1 MTDYALDY
9 AKAVTSKKIIAGP
22 HVRAACRR
30 HIKDLKEAK
39 KRGYHYD
46 IEKANRVIE
55 FSQEICCLNGGD
67 FEGVPF
73 DPLLWQKFILCNLF
87 GWVKQDG
94 TRRFRTAFVE
104 TSKGSG
110 KSPLAGLIGIYG
122 LVADNEPRAEIYA
135 AASKKDQAMIL
146 FRDAVAMRNLSPY
159 LKSKLKTSGT
169 GANVWNLAYIEK
181 GAFFRPISADDG
193 QSGPRPHVVLLDEI
207 HEHRNDT
214 VIEMMRAGTKGR
226 RQALIFM
233 ITNSGH
239 DKTSVCWNY
248 HEYAIKVAS
257 GVLQDDSFFS
267 YVCAMDKDDEPFD
280 DEDCWIKTNP
290 SLGVTIQKEY
300 IREQVTAAKGMPS
313 KESVVRRLNFSQWV
327 GASNPWLSQDVWMAA
342 QNNYSE
348 DDLIGRECFA
358 GLDLSSVH
366 DLTAFVLLFPPTEKD
381 QHWRIL
387 PYFWLPEEGLYQ
399 KGQRDGVDYINWVN
413 NGHLLITP
421 GKVIDKSFVCA
432 KIAEISSKFNL
443 LVIGYD
449 RWRIDDLRQVMSA
462 EGINI
467 NLQDFGQGYKDMAPA
482 VDEFERL
489 LLSGKMKHNGN
500 PCMTFCAAN
509 TVISADPANN
519 RKPAK
524 DKSTGR
530 IDGIVAAV
538 MAIGKSINYEKQN
551 DMDSMIANLIIV

>member
-1 MTDYALDY
+1 MQDFATEY
-9 AKAVTSKKIIAGP
+9 AKSVTSKKIIAGP

-30 HIKDLKEAK
+30 HLKDLKEAGA
-39 KRGYHYD
+39 RGLHFD
-46 IEKANRVIE
+46 LEKANRIIE

-87 GWVKQDG
+87 GWVKDDG

-122 LVADNEPRAEIYA
+122 LVADNEPRAEVYA
-135 AASKKDQAMIL
+135 AATKKDQAMIL

-159 LKSKLKTSGT
+159 LKAKLKTSGT
-169 GANVWNLAYIEK
+169 GANVWNLAYLEK
-181 GAFFRPISADDG
+181 GSFFRPISSDDG
-193 QSGPRPHVVLLDEI
+193 QSGPRPHIVLLDEV
-207 HEHRNDT
+207 HEHKNSNT
-214 VIEMMRAGTKGR
+214 IEMLRAGTKGR

-239 DKTSVCWNY
+239 DKQSVCWNY
-248 HEYAIKVAS
+248 HEYAIKVANGS
-257 GVLQDDSFFS
+257 LEDDSFFS
-267 YVCAMDKDDEPFD
+267 YVCALDKDDEPFE
-280 DEDCWIKTNP
+280 DEDCWVKTNP
-290 SLGVTIQKEY
+290 SLGVTIQKDY

-327 GASNPWLSQDVWMAA
+327 GASNPWLSYDIWMAA
-342 QNNYSE
+342 GDTYSE
-348 DDLIGRECFA
+348 EELLGRRCYG

-366 DLTAFVLLFPPTEKD
+366 DLTAMVLAFEPTEKD
-381 QHWRIL
+381 PNWRLL

-399 KGQRDGVDYINWVN
+399 KGQRDGVDYITWVN
-413 NGHLLITP
+413 EGYLHTTP
-421 GKVIDKSFVCA
+421 GKAINKSFVCA

-443 LVIGYD
+443 VVLGYD
-449 RWRIDDLRQVMSA
+449 RWRIDDLRSIMDA
-462 EGINI
+462 EGIDV

-482 VDEFERL
+482 VDEFERK
-489 LLSGKMKHNGN
+489 LLSGIMTHNNN
-500 PCMTFCAAN
+500 PCLTWCAAN
-509 TVISADPANN
+509 AIIVSDPANN
-519 RKPAK
+519 RKPDKA
-524 DKSTGR
+524 KSTGR

-538 MAIGKSINYEKQN
+538 MAVGKSLNADNFDI
-551 DMDSMIANLIIV
+551 DSYIMGIVS